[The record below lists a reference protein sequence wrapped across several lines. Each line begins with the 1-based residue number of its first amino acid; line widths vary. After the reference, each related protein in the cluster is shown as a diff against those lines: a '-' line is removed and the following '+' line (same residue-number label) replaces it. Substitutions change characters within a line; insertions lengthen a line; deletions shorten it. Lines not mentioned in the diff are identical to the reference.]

1 MVKKFSIRFPSEM
14 EQSFRDANRPL
25 LTFLCFKNW
34 KKRLRWVCVS
44 GVHVWNIF
52 AVFSLLPKNFF
63 IHSNVIGSAF
73 AIGKTIKFLVKSAE
87 KCLDK
92 CFGATSESDGLSLTS
107 DQSQLHQNLSNCFSF
122 SPQKLSSSAGPSDCR
137 AAPAFWRNG
146 VRRKMKKCRIQI
158 DSGNCESNI
167 VTASRHVTS
176 PALNIFRHKS

>member
-1 MVKKFSIRFPSEM
+1 M

-25 LTFLCFKNW
+25 LTFCVLKIGKNGFGGC
-34 KKRLRWVCVS
+34 VCVS
-44 GVHVWNIF
+44 GVHMWNIF
-52 AVFSLLPKNFF
+52 AVFLLLPKNFF